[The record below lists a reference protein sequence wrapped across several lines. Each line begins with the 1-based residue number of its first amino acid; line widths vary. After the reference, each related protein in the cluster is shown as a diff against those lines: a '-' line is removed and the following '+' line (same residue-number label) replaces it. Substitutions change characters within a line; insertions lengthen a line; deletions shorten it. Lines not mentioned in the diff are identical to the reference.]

1 MAESTIDPGD
11 DERGGGQISAAVG
24 VTVLLLTLLL
34 TVHVLLGAWA
44 SSRAGALAHDAARLV
59 AEAED
64 PSVGIARA
72 EALVGAAQPDASISV
87 TVSAGAPGD
96 VVVTVSFPGPTLA
109 GSVAP
114 FATIERTARLPREE
128 LAPS

>member
-1 MAESTIDPGD
+1 MAEHDERLD

-34 TVHVLLGAWA
+34 TIHVLLGAWA

-64 PSVGIARA
+64 TAAGIARA
-72 EALVGAAQPDASISV
+72 EALVASAQPDATISV
-87 TVSAGAPGD
+87 VLSPGAPGE
-96 VVVTVSFPGPTLA
+96 VAVTVSFPGPTLA

-128 LAPS
+128 LARS